1 MTVKNWLNRGYRLRN
16 SIKALEKAKSDAW
29 DMATSTTTAL
39 GEKVQESRGNS
50 TENKLTAYLDYT
62 NRIETDI
69 TKLLVI
75 MGEIERVIMQVDDNV
90 LRELLIHR
98 YLNFETWESIAEQ
111 MHYSYVHIVHNLHSK
126 ALKKVKELIEFN
138 TQI

>member
-98 YLNFETWESIAEQ
+98 YLNFETWESIAFKLN
-111 MHYSYVHIVHNLHSK
+111 YDVRHIYRLHSR
-126 ALKKVKELIEFN
+126 ALKKAGEIITPPN
-138 TQI
+138 TL

>member
-16 SIKALEKAKSDAW
+16 SIKALQKAKSDAW

-39 GEKVQESRGNS
+39 GEKVQESHGNS

-111 MHYSYVHIVHNLHSK
+111 MHYSYKHVVHVLHHK
-126 ALKKVKELIEFN
+126 ALKAVENVIECN
-138 TQI
+138 TQM